1 MQPTKPKVIKI
12 AETHIDRGGVHEM
25 LQALGVSQGGEERFS
40 QMVDNGETLCELAG
54 RMCYES
60 FEIGLNPNVTKIRED
75 SKDYFRNLLS
85 KGDGSV
91 AEHGS
96 ASFAFLGVS
105 RIFTH
110 ELARHR
116 VGIAISQESLRYVR
130 PKRIQMWLP
139 EDLDPRLKQAML
151 KVAERTEDAYRE
163 LEKTVPWDELQME
176 AKKRL
181 TSALRRILF
190 DGMAT
195 NVVWTANFRMLR
207 WVIEMRTDPSAEVE
221 IRLVFDQVAQICK
234 RDYPLLFQDF
244 ERRELPD
251 GTGSWR
257 PTLRSKV

>member
-1 MQPTKPKVIKI
+1 MELTKPMVIKI
-12 AETHIDRGGVHEM
+12 AETRVNRDGVHAM
-25 LQALGVSQGGEERFS
+25 LQALGVSEKGEARFS
-40 QMVDNGETLCELAG
+40 KMTDNGETLCELAG

-75 SKDYFRNLLS
+75 SKEYFRNLLT

-91 AEHGS
+91 SEHGS
-96 ASFAFLGVS
+96 VSFAFLGVS

-130 PKRIQMWLP
+130 PKHVRMWLP
-139 EDLDPRLKQAML
+139 DDLDPALRQAMV

-163 LEKTVPWDELQME
+163 LEKSVPWNELPMDT
-176 AKKRL
+176 KKRL

-190 DGMAT
+190 DGIAT
-195 NVVWTANFRMLR
+195 NVVWTANFRTLR
-207 WVIEMRTDPSAEVE
+207 WVIEMRTDPSAEIE
-221 IRLVFDQVAQICK
+221 IRLVFDQVGQICK
-234 RDYPLLFQDF
+234 NDYPLLFQDF
-244 ERRELPD
+244 DRKELPD
-251 GTGSWR
+251 GTGSWH

>member
-1 MQPTKPKVIKI
+1 MELTKPKVIKI
-12 AETHIDRGGVHEM
+12 AETRIDRDGVHAM
-25 LQALGVSQGGEERFS
+25 LQALGVSRKGEERFS

-60 FEIGLNPNVTKIRED
+60 FELGLNPNVTKIRED
-75 SKDYFRNLLS
+75 SKDYFKNLLT

-91 AEHGS
+91 CEHGS
-96 ASFAFLGVS
+96 ASFVFLGVS

-130 PKRIQMWLP
+130 PKEIQMFLP
-139 EDLDPRLKQAML
+139 DDLDPQLREAMV

-163 LEKTVPWDELQME
+163 LEESIPWAELQMDT
-176 AKKRL
+176 KKRL

-190 DGMAT
+190 DGIAT
-195 NVVWTANFRMLR
+195 NVVWTANFRTLR

-234 RDYPLLFQDF
+234 KDYPLLFQDF
-244 ERRELPD
+244 ERKELAD

-257 PTLRSKV
+257 PLLRSKV

>member
-1 MQPTKPKVIKI
+1 MELTKPKVIKI
-12 AETHIDRGGVHEM
+12 AETRIDRDGVHAM
-25 LQALGVSQGGEERFS
+25 LQALGVSRKGEERFS

-60 FEIGLNPNVTKIRED
+60 FELGLNPNVTKIRED
-75 SKDYFRNLLS
+75 SKDYFKNLLT

-91 AEHGS
+91 CEHGS
-96 ASFAFLGVS
+96 ASFVFLGVS

-130 PKRIQMWLP
+130 PKEIQMFLP
-139 EDLDPRLKQAML
+139 DDLDPQLREAMV

-163 LEKTVPWDELQME
+163 LEESIPWAELQMDT
-176 AKKRL
+176 KKRL

-190 DGMAT
+190 DGIAT
-195 NVVWTANFRMLR
+195 NVVWTANFRTLR

-234 RDYPLLFQDF
+234 KDYPLLFQDF
-244 ERRELPD
+244 ERKELPD

-257 PTLRSKV
+257 PLLRSKV

>member
-1 MQPTKPKVIKI
+1 MELTKPKVIKI
-12 AETHIDRGGVHEM
+12 AETRIDRDGVDAM
-25 LQALGVSQGGEERFS
+25 LQALGVSPKGKERFS
-40 QMVDNGETLCELAG
+40 RMADNGETLCELAG
-54 RMCYES
+54 RMCYQS
-60 FEIGLNPNVTKIRED
+60 FEVGLNPNVTKIRED
-75 SKDYFRNLLS
+75 SKDYFKNLLT

-91 AEHGS
+91 CEHGS

-130 PKRIQMWLP
+130 PKEIQMWLP
-139 EDLDPRLKQAML
+139 DDLDPELKVAMV

-163 LEKTVPWDELQME
+163 LEKSIPWAGLPMDT
-176 AKKRL
+176 KKRL

-190 DGMAT
+190 DGIAT
-195 NVVWTANFRMLR
+195 NVVWTANFRTLR

-234 RDYPLLFQDF
+234 KDYSLLFQDF
-244 ERRELPD
+244 ERKELPD

-257 PTLRSKV
+257 PLLRSKV

>member
-1 MQPTKPKVIKI
+1 MQLTKPKVIKI
-12 AETHIDRGGVHEM
+12 AETRIDRDGVHAM
-25 LQALGVSQGGEERFS
+25 LRALGVSRKGEERFS

-54 RMCYES
+54 RMCYQS
-60 FEIGLNPNVTKIRED
+60 FELGLNPNVTKIRED
-75 SKDYFRNLLS
+75 SKDYFKNLLT

-91 AEHGS
+91 CEHGS
-96 ASFAFLGVS
+96 ASFVFLGVS

-130 PKRIQMWLP
+130 PKEIQMWLP
-139 EDLDPRLKQAML
+139 DDLDPQLREAMM
-151 KVAERTEDAYRE
+151 KVAKRTEDAYRA
-163 LEKTVPWDELQME
+163 LEKSIPWVELQMDT
-176 AKKRL
+176 KKRL

-190 DGMAT
+190 DGIAT
-195 NVVWTANFRMLR
+195 NVVWTANFRTLR

-234 RDYPLLFQDF
+234 KDYPLLFQDF
-244 ERRELPD
+244 ERKELSD

-257 PTLRSKV
+257 PLLRSKV

>member
-1 MQPTKPKVIKI
+1 MELTKPKVIKI
-12 AETHIDRGGVHEM
+12 AETRIDRDGVHAM
-25 LQALGVSQGGEERFS
+25 LQALGVSRKGEERFS

-60 FEIGLNPNVTKIRED
+60 FELGLNPNVTKIRED
-75 SKDYFRNLLS
+75 SKDYFKNLLT

-91 AEHGS
+91 CEHGS
-96 ASFAFLGVS
+96 ASFVFLGVS

-130 PKRIQMWLP
+130 PKEIQMFLP
-139 EDLDPRLKQAML
+139 DDLDPQLREAMV

-163 LEKTVPWDELQME
+163 LEESIPWAELQMDT
-176 AKKRL
+176 KKRL

-190 DGMAT
+190 DGIAT
-195 NVVWTANFRMLR
+195 NVVWTANFRTLR

-234 RDYPLLFQDF
+234 KDYPLLFQDF
-244 ERRELPD
+244 ERKELAD
-251 GTGSWR
+251 GTGSSR
-257 PTLRSKV
+257 PLLRSKV

>member
-1 MQPTKPKVIKI
+1 MELAKPKVIKI
-12 AETHIDRGGVHEM
+12 AETRLDRAGVHEM
-25 LQALGVSQGGEERFS
+25 LESLGVSEKGEERFER
-40 QMVDNGETLCELAG
+40 MPDNGEALCELSG

-75 SKDYFRNLLS
+75 SKEYFKNLLQ

-96 ASFAFLGVS
+96 VSFVFLGVS

-130 PKRIQMWLP
+130 PKHIRMWLP
-139 EDLDPRLKQAML
+139 EDLDPALRDAMI

-163 LEKTVPWDELQME
+163 LEKSVPWNELTMDS
-176 AKKRL
+176 KKRL

-190 DGMAT
+190 DGIAT
-195 NVVWTANFRMLR
+195 NVVWTANFRTLR
-207 WVIEMRTDPSAEVE
+207 WVIEMRTDPSAEAE
-221 IRLVFDQVAQICK
+221 IRLVFDRVAEICK

-244 ERRELPD
+244 ERKELPD

>member
-1 MQPTKPKVIKI
+1 MELTKPVVIKI
-12 AETHIDRGGVHEM
+12 AETKVNWDGVREM
-25 LQALGVSQGGEERFS
+25 LKQLGVSESGAERFYK
-40 QMVDNGETLCELAG
+40 MPDNGETLCELSG

-60 FEIGLNPNVTKIRED
+60 FEVGLNPNVTRIRED
-75 SKDYFRNLLS
+75 SKEYFKNLLT

-130 PKRIQMWLP
+130 PKEIRMWLP
-139 EDLDPRLKQAML
+139 DDLDAGLKQAMMN
-151 KVAERTEDAYRE
+151 VADRTEEAYRD
-163 LEKTVPWDELQME
+163 LEKQIPWEKLSMDT
-176 AKKRL
+176 KKRL

-190 DGMAT
+190 DGIAT
-195 NVVWTANFRMLR
+195 NVVWTANFRTLR

-221 IRLVFDQVAQICK
+221 IRMVFDQVAKICK
-234 RDYPLLFQDF
+234 QDFPLLFQDF
-244 ERRELPD
+244 ERKELPD
-251 GTGSWR
+251 GTGSWK
-257 PTLRSKV
+257 PTLRSKI

>member
-1 MQPTKPKVIKI
+1 MELTKPKVIKI
-12 AETHIDRGGVHEM
+12 AETRIDRDGVDAM
-25 LQALGVSQGGEERFS
+25 LQALGVSPKGKERFS
-40 QMVDNGETLCELAG
+40 RMADNGETLCELAG
-54 RMCYES
+54 RMCYQS
-60 FEIGLNPNVTKIRED
+60 FEVGLNPNVTKIRED
-75 SKDYFRNLLS
+75 SKDYFKNLLT

-91 AEHGS
+91 CEHGS

-130 PKRIQMWLP
+130 PKEIQMWLP
-139 EDLDPRLKQAML
+139 DDLDPELKDAMV

-163 LEKTVPWDELQME
+163 LEKAIPWAGLPMDT
-176 AKKRL
+176 KKRL

-190 DGMAT
+190 DGIAT
-195 NVVWTANFRMLR
+195 NVVWTANFRTLR

-234 RDYPLLFQDF
+234 KDYSLLFQDF
-244 ERRELPD
+244 ERKELPD

-257 PTLRSKV
+257 PLLRSKV

>member
-1 MQPTKPKVIKI
+1 MELTKPKVIKI
-12 AETHIDRGGVHEM
+12 AETRIDRDGVHAM
-25 LQALGVSQGGEERFS
+25 LQALGISRKGEERFS

-60 FEIGLNPNVTKIRED
+60 FELGLNPNVTKIRED
-75 SKDYFRNLLS
+75 SKDYFKNLLT

-91 AEHGS
+91 CEHGS
-96 ASFAFLGVS
+96 ASFVFLGVS

-130 PKRIQMWLP
+130 PKEIQMFLP
-139 EDLDPRLKQAML
+139 DDLDPQLREAMV

-163 LEKTVPWDELQME
+163 LEESIPWAELQMDT
-176 AKKRL
+176 KKRL

-190 DGMAT
+190 DGIAT
-195 NVVWTANFRMLR
+195 NVVWTANFRTLR

-234 RDYPLLFQDF
+234 KDYPLLFQDF
-244 ERRELPD
+244 ERKELAD

-257 PTLRSKV
+257 PLLRSKV